1 MTIIRPVSDLRNN
14 FNEISEVCHN
24 GNEPVFIT
32 KNGVGDL
39 VVMSMAGYEKLV
51 ARLELYKKLLDSEA
65 EALISTERVAHSVV
79 MEKLRTKY
87 NAKKTQY

>member
-51 ARLELYKKLLDSEA
+51 AKLELYKKLLDSQA
-65 EALISTERVAHSVV
+65 EAMLTTERAAHGVV

-87 NAKKTQY
+87 NAKKTED